1 MTPGR
6 HALVWNPAC
15 NPPIRIVV
23 TTLHLLCGSIG
34 AGKTTF
40 AKSLERDHSA
50 ILFSHDEWMVRL
62 YGRNP
67 PSEHFQEYFHRVEG
81 LIWQMAARFLALGRD
96 VVLDHGFW
104 TRADRDLARRKAQ
117 EIGVQARLY
126 FLHCPEEVMRERV
139 LTRTEES
146 RESLYINE
154 QAFRKL
160 MERFEAPMED
170 EEYVAIKT
178 D

>member
-1 MTPGR
+1 M
-6 HALVWNPAC
+6 V
-15 NPPIRIVV
+15 
-23 TTLHLLCGSIG
+23 TLHLLCGFIG

-40 AKSLERDHSA
+40 GKSLERDHSA

-67 PSEHFQEYFHRVEG
+67 FTQHFQEYFHRVDD
-81 LIWQMAARFLALGRD
+81 LIWQMAARFLALGHD

-117 EIGVQARLY
+117 EIGVKAKLY
-126 FLHCPEEVMRERV
+126 FLHCSEEVMRARV
-139 LTRTEES
+139 LTRTEKS
-146 RESLYINE
+146 QDSLYIDE
-154 QAFRKL
+154 QAFEKL
-160 MERFEAPMED
+160 GKRFETPMED
-170 EEYVAIKT
+170 EVYVAIRT

>member
-1 MTPGR
+1 M
-6 HALVWNPAC
+6 A
-15 NPPIRIVV
+15 
-23 TTLHLLCGSIG
+23 TLHLLCGFIG

-40 AKSLERDHSA
+40 GKSLERDHSA

-67 PSEHFQEYFHRVEG
+67 PTERFEECFHRIDDLV
-81 LIWQMAARFLALGRD
+81 WQMADRFLALGHD

-104 TRADRDLARRKAQ
+104 TRGDRDLARRKAQ
-117 EIGVQARLY
+117 EIGVQTRLY
-126 FLHCPEEVMRERV
+126 FLHCSEEVMRERV

-146 RESLYINE
+146 QDSLYINE
-154 QAFRKL
+154 QAFEKLRK
-160 MERFEAPMED
+160 RFEAPMED
-170 EEYVAIKT
+170 EEYVSIRT